1 MIQIKENRQVLI
13 YENNELVKHSCT
25 MVENHYDDN
34 YEYYD
39 WCAILEDGTLIWG
52 EEQGNYAGGVLVY
65 PDMDI
70 NPMFSHTSYEKA
82 NRRNLE
88 DAQANHP
95 EYYEAIV
102 KITKTK
108 LR

>member
-1 MIQIKENRQVLI
+1 
-13 YENNELVKHSCT
+13 
-25 MVENHYDDN
+25 
-34 YEYYD
+34 
-39 WCAILEDGTLIWG
+39 
-52 EEQGNYAGGVLVY
+52 
-65 PDMDI
+65 MDI